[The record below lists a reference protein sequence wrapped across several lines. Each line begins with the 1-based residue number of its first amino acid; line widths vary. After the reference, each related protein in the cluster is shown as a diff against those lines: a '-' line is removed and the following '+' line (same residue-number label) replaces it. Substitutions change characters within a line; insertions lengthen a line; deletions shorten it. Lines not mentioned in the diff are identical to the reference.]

1 MTGKSTV
8 VILTGK
14 NDFQIPRL
22 LALPHGAAE
31 VRLPYAS
38 STISFLW
45 SDDICTLL
53 ALGRRGFCWRGAM
66 AQRRTIP
73 RRSNSCNRRRSLSAK
88 RLLHGAGQ
96 WRRFQNDRLWANVA
110 TDF

>member
-1 MTGKSTV
+1 MTSKFT
-8 VILTGK
+8 
-14 NDFQIPRL
+14 RL

-45 SDDICTLL
+45 SDDIVRRPCTLL
-53 ALGRRGFCWRGAM
+53 TLGRRGFCWRVAM

-96 WRRFQNDRLWANVA
+96 WRRFQNDRLWARSEERRVGKEGR
-110 TDF
+110 